1 MVGAG
6 PLRMLPLPV
15 TARMKCVSSVS
26 LVCSAS
32 LMELTSLER
41 PPELFRRALDGVQLP
56 MRISSARLGAG
67 DADGRVELTLG
78 FLWRNRE
85 KEGSINVNVGSV
97 SSFLP
102 ESGAAWSVSQSQTGF
117 SANDDNGNRGREKVP
132 LHCIVLH

>member
-41 PPELFRRALDGVQLP
+41 PPELLRRALDGVQLP

-85 KEGSINVNVGSV
+85 KDQCGRWIVPFLRPRIWRGLV
-97 SSFLP
+97 SL
-102 ESGAAWSVSQSQTGF
+102 AIAI
-117 SANDDNGNRGREKVP
+117 ANR
-132 LHCIVLH
+132 I

>member
-1 MVGAG
+1 M
-6 PLRMLPLPV
+6 RMLPLPV
-15 TARMKCVSSVS
+15 TALMKCVSSVS

-41 PPELFRRALDGVQLP
+41 PPELLRRALDGVQLP

-85 KEGSINVNVGSV
+85 RKRARSMWAMFRPLLHPRIGRGLV
-97 SSFLP
+97 SL
-102 ESGAAWSVSQSQTGF
+102 AI
-117 SANDDNGNRGREKVP
+117 ANR
-132 LHCIVLH
+132 I

>member
-78 FLWRNRE
+78 FLWRNRR
-85 KEGSINVNVGSV
+85 KEGSINEGGI
-97 SSFLP
+97 SSFLTSP
-102 ESGAAWSVSQSQTGF
+102 AWSVSQSQSQTGF

-132 LHCIVLH
+132 LHCIHLH

>member
-41 PPELFRRALDGVQLP
+41 PPELLRRALDGVQLP

-85 KEGSINVNVGSV
+85 KDQCGRWIVLTYV
-97 SSFLP
+97 P

-117 SANDDNGNRGREKVP
+117 SANDDNG
-132 LHCIVLH
+132 